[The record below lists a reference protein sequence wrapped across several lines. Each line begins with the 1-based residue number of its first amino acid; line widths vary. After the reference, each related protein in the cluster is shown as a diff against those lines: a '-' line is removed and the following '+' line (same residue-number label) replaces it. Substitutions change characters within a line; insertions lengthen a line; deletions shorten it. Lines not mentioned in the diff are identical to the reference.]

1 MHYTLKESDKEKA
14 EGSNGAGALQQK
26 LLESRS
32 IVISG
37 EINQELAQ
45 KVITQMILLQ
55 SVSNDPIKLYI
66 NSQGGHV
73 EAGDTIHDFIK
84 FIRPEVHVIGTGWVA
99 SAGITIFL
107 AAKKE
112 HRYSLPN
119 TRFMIHQPLGG
130 VRGQATDIEIEAR
143 EIIRMLDRVN
153 KLIADATGQPLE
165 KVKKRYRPQLLDV
178 SGRSAGLRH
187 CGQIDYPLR
196 RAEARL
202 STHAVYVSGG
212 GFALPDLHSLAF
224 YPRLTHDKAARLAL
238 FHNRAC
244 LPSQWCYPWRIN

>member
-1 MHYTLKESDKEKA
+1 MNFTQKDRDNTEKS
-14 EGSNGAGALQQK
+14 EGKNGAGALQQK

-32 IVISG
+32 IIISG
-37 EINQELAQ
+37 EIDQALAE
-45 KVITQMILLQ
+45 KVITQLILLQ

-84 FIRPEVHVIGTGWVA
+84 FIRPDVHVIGTGWVA

-112 HRYSLPN
+112 HRYALPN
-119 TRFMIHQPLGG
+119 TRFMIQQPLGG

-165 KVKKRYRPQLLDV
+165 KVKKDTDRNFWMSP
-178 SGRSAGLRH
+178 
-187 CGQIDYPLR
+187 
-196 RAEARL
+196 AEAL
-202 STHAVYVSGG
+202 DYGVVGKIITQYDE
-212 GFALPDLHSLAF
+212 LKLD
-224 YPRLTHDKAARLAL
+224 
-238 FHNRAC
+238 
-244 LPSQWCYPWRIN
+244 

>member
-1 MHYTLKESDKEKA
+1 MPFFTMNEDNDDKKNA
-14 EGSNGAGALQQK
+14 EGGEPAFIQQK
-26 LLESRS
+26 LLSSRS

-45 KVITQMILLQ
+45 KVVTQLILLQ
-55 SVSNDPIKLYI
+55 SISDEPIRIYL

-84 FIRPEVHVIGTGWVA
+84 FIRPDVHIIGTGWVA

-119 TRFMIHQPLGG
+119 TRFMIHQPMGG

-143 EIIRMLDRVN
+143 EIIRMHDRSN
-153 KLIADATGQPLE
+153 RLIADATGQPLE
-165 KVKKRYRPQLLDV
+165 RVKKDTDRNFWMSPQEALDYGIV
-178 SGRSAGLRH
+178 GK
-187 CGQIDYPLR
+187 QI
-196 RAEARL
+196 
-202 STHAVYVSGG
+202 THFDELNVG
-212 GFALPDLHSLAF
+212 
-224 YPRLTHDKAARLAL
+224 
-238 FHNRAC
+238 
-244 LPSQWCYPWRIN
+244 

>member
-1 MHYTLKESDKEKA
+1 MHYTLKDSDKEKA

-73 EAGDTIHDFIK
+73 EAGDTIHA
-84 FIRPEVHVIGTGWVA
+84 EVHVIGTGWVA

-165 KVKKRYRPQLLDV
+165 KVKKDTDRNFWMSP
-178 SGRSAGLRH
+178 
-187 CGQIDYPLR
+187 
-196 RAEARL
+196 AEAL
-202 STHAVYVSGG
+202 DYGIVGKLITHYDE
-212 GFALPDLHSLAF
+212 LKLD
-224 YPRLTHDKAARLAL
+224 
-238 FHNRAC
+238 
-244 LPSQWCYPWRIN
+244 

>member
-1 MHYTLKESDKEKA
+1 MHFTQKDRDNTEKS
-14 EGSNGAGALQQK
+14 EGKNGAGALQQK

-32 IVISG
+32 IIISG
-37 EINQELAQ
+37 EIDQALAE

-84 FIRPEVHVIGTGWVA
+84 FIRPDVHVIGTGWVA

-112 HRYSLPN
+112 NRYALPN

-143 EIIRMLDRVN
+143 EIIRMLERVN

-165 KVKKRYRPQLLDV
+165 KVKKDTDRNFWMSPSEALDYGIV
-178 SGRSAGLRH
+178 GK
-187 CGQIDYPLR
+187 II
-196 RAEARL
+196 
-202 STHAVYVSGG
+202 THYD
-212 GFALPDLHSLAF
+212 DLKL
-224 YPRLTHDKAARLAL
+224 D
-238 FHNRAC
+238 
-244 LPSQWCYPWRIN
+244 

>member
-1 MHYTLKESDKEKA
+1 MQLRSYLKDEGRAALICYIYQPMPVSVKEHDMLPITMNENNDDKKSA
-14 EGSNGAGALQQK
+14 EGGDAAFIQQK
-26 LLESRS
+26 LLSSRS

-45 KVITQMILLQ
+45 KVVTQLILLQ
-55 SVSNDPIKLYI
+55 SISDEPIRIYL

-84 FIRPEVHVIGTGWVA
+84 FIRPDVHIIGTGWVA

-119 TRFMIHQPLGG
+119 TRFMIHQPMGG

-143 EIIRMLDRVN
+143 EIIRMHDRIN
-153 KLIADATGQPLE
+153 RLIADATGQPLE
-165 KVKKRYRPQLLDV
+165 RVKKDTDRNFWMSPQEALDYGIV
-178 SGRSAGLRH
+178 GKQITHFDELNAG
-187 CGQIDYPLR
+187 
-196 RAEARL
+196 
-202 STHAVYVSGG
+202 
-212 GFALPDLHSLAF
+212 
-224 YPRLTHDKAARLAL
+224 
-238 FHNRAC
+238 
-244 LPSQWCYPWRIN
+244 